1 MIWLDRA
8 ALIVFAVALG
18 VAIWQAWWIRLDL
31 KLTRMSFNGMIDAI
45 EGYGK
50 TQSMAIDEINIL
62 KLRVELLEKREAERP
77 SHSWP
82 GSPLTN

>member
-1 MIWLDRA
+1 MTWLE
-8 ALIVFAVALG
+8 AVALG
-18 VAIWQAWWIRLDL
+18 VVAGLLLVAIWQAWWIRLDL
-31 KLTRMSFNGMIDAI
+31 KLGRIGINGLIAAL

-62 KLRVELLEKREAERP
+62 KLRVELLEKQEAERP

-82 GSPLTN
+82 DSPLTN